1 MKEKNLTLEQAGIA
15 LSFCDKD
22 DRETW
27 VTMGMALKSEFGDEA
42 FQTWDN
48 WSSQSSRYE
57 QKDAKTVWK
66 SIKSHGRVKI
76 GTLIKEAQSNGF
88 KFESEK
94 NIISDEELE
103 RRRLAREKRDKESQ
117 EETERLQAQAK
128 AHAQKLWESAK
139 PANNDHPY
147 LKRKGVSAKGIRIGT
162 WVAIAGD
169 GRGWLT
175 VPNALLVPL
184 KNESRDLVSLQ
195 AIFDKEHPK
204 LGRDKDF
211 ITGGQKSGCFYGFGS
226 LPKDGSRTRIV
237 IGEGYAT
244 MATIHDATGYICI
257 VAFDAG
263 NLTPVANII
272 RKQNPDAEILI
283 AADND
288 RINPKNTGVE
298 SAKRAA
304 LESNSKLAI
313 PSFNSDDLT
322 LTDFNDMA
330 KIEGLEAVKNAINS
344 AFNYNSNIDNEMP
357 VTEMPEYDFVGFEMI
372 EEIELGQDEKKPEP
386 RQSATNDP
394 FKILG
399 YYEDK
404 IFILPRESN
413 QIRTISY
420 GSMTENTLISIAPLE
435 WWESRFVK
443 KSGFDLKA
451 AVDTIFRKAHR
462 QGIFLTDRLRGRGCW
477 RDSNR
482 VVFHLGNRL
491 SVNGE
496 YFDLSD
502 FDSRYIYQQDKPFP
516 RFDHMQILTKE
527 EGAEILMLA
536 DKFRWSIPASSL
548 LLTGWCVLAPICGA
562 LKWRPHIWL
571 TGGAGSGKSTIIDEF
586 VNSLMGGI
594 AVFAQGN
601 SSEAGLRQHLK
612 SDAVPVIFDEAEQ
625 NTEREQK
632 SMQAVLAL
640 IRQSSS
646 ESGAKTLKGTA
657 TGIGMTYHIRSMF
670 CLASIQVGIQQQA
683 DRERLTVLQLREKE
697 DIRPNEQNNW
707 EDIKNSLYKLKR
719 DSDTSLRLLNR
730 TVTMLP
736 MIIESIKVF
745 VDVAAEHFGNQRT
758 GDQYGT
764 LLAGTWSLVND
775 IPPTKEQAKALI
787 DSSDWTDYTSAKKG
801 NDSVLALDAIL
812 SAKLKSATGAEF
824 TIFELLDAIAADKE
838 LPRVSDSAPA
848 LSLKTSDI
856 NDILQRYGMKYDH
869 TEKALLI
876 SNNSDGIEQLMRN
889 TKYAADIRGALLRNM
904 SARKISSVK
913 RFAGGNSRCIG
924 IDILSIV

>member
-1 MKEKNLTLEQAGIA
+1 MKEKNLTLDQAGIA
-15 LSFCDKD
+15 LSFCNPD

-27 VTMGMALKSEFGDEA
+27 VSMGMALKSEFGDDA
-42 FQTWDN
+42 FQHWDN
-48 WSSQSSRYE
+48 WSSQSSSYKPR
-57 QKDAKTVWK
+57 DAKSVWK
-66 SIKSHGRVKI
+66 SIKPHGRIKI
-76 GTLIKEAQSNGF
+76 GTLIKEAQNNGF
-88 KFESEK
+88 KFEAEK

-103 RRRLAREKRDKESQ
+103 RRRIAREKRDKESK

-128 AHAQKLWESAK
+128 EHAQKLWESST
-139 PANNDHPY
+139 PATNDHPY
-147 LKRKGVSAKGIRIGT
+147 LKRKGVSVKGIRVGT
-162 WVAIAGD
+162 WKAIAGD
-169 GRGWLT
+169 GREWLS

-184 KNESRDLVSLQ
+184 KNESRELVSLQ

-211 ITGGQKSGCFYGFGS
+211 ITGGQKSGCFFGFGS

-263 NLTPVANII
+263 NLTPVSNII

-288 RINPKNTGVE
+288 RRKPKNTGVE

-304 LESNSKLAI
+304 LESNAKLAI
-313 PSFNSDDLT
+313 PMFNSDDLS
-322 LTDFNDMA
+322 LTDFNDLA
-330 KIEGLEAVKNAINS
+330 KAEGLESVKNAINS
-344 AFNYNSNIDNEMP
+344 AFNYGSDIDNDIAINDMP
-357 VTEMPEYDFVGFEMI
+357 DYDFVGFDMI
-372 EEIELGQDEKKPEP
+372 ESVELDENEVKPSQK
-386 RQSATNDP
+386 QSVNHEP

-443 KSGFDLKA
+443 KTGFDLKA

-491 SVNGE
+491 LVNGE

-516 RFDHMQILTKE
+516 KFDHMPVLTKE
-527 EGAEILMLA
+527 EGADILMLA
-536 DKFRWSIPASSL
+536 NKFRWSIPASSL

-586 VNSLMGGI
+586 VNSLMGGV

-625 NTEREQK
+625 NTEKEQK

-657 TGIGMTYHIRSMF
+657 TGVGMTYHIRSMF

-697 DIRPNEQNNW
+697 DVKQGENNW
-707 EDIKNSLYKLKR
+707 DEIKDTLYKLKR

-730 TVTMLP
+730 TVSMLP
-736 MIIESIKVF
+736 MIIQSIKVF
-745 VDVAAEHFGNQRT
+745 VDVAAQHFGNQRT

-775 IPPTKEQAKALI
+775 QPPTKEQAKALI
-787 DSSDWTDYTSAKKG
+787 DASDWTDYTSTKKG
-801 NDSVLALDAIL
+801 NDSVIALDALL
-812 SAKLKSATGAEF
+812 SAKLKSYSGAEF
-824 TIFELLDAIAADKE
+824 TIFELLDAIAADKG
-838 LPRVSDSAPA
+838 LPRSSDVAPA
-848 LSLKTSDI
+848 LNLKT
-856 NDILQRYGMKYDH
+856 NDANDVFQRYGMKYDH
-869 TEKALLI
+869 AEKALLI
-876 SNNSDGIEQLMRN
+876 SNNSDGIETLMKN
-889 TKYAADIRGALLRNM
+889 TKYAADIRGALLRNK
-904 SARKISSVK
+904 SARKITSPK
-913 RFAGGNSRCIG
+913 RFAGGMARCIG
-924 IDILSIV
+924 IGILDIV